1 MVIVS
6 EEMKKLGE
14 WQTGIAEK
22 LVVGRNGVVCRAKV
36 RTIKDG
42 KPRPVDCTDHYM
54 KLKVDSIIEISL
66 GQERK
71 GMERKDENEKEVRT

>member
-1 MVIVS
+1 MIVS

-42 KPRPVDCTDHYM
+42 KPRPV
-54 KLKVDSIIEISL
+54 
-66 GQERK
+66 
-71 GMERKDENEKEVRT
+71 

>member
-1 MVIVS
+1 
-6 EEMKKLGE
+6 MKKLGE

-42 KPRPVDCTDHYM
+42 KPMPVDCTDHYM
-54 KLKVDSIIEISL
+54 KLKVGSIRNQFRS
-66 GQERK
+66 GKERNGK
-71 GMERKDENEKEVRT
+71 ER